1 MLQQELGDLLGDGE
15 IHSGEAIVVQA
26 YLAGLDLPV
35 PAEQVETY
43 GDVTQTGEVT
53 SADVTYILQYVTDP
67 DHPGFT
73 PAEDGDELTAIGP
86 TAPAAGIFG

>member
-15 IHSGEAIVVQA
+15 IHSGDAIVVQA

-67 DHPGFT
+67 DPPGFT
-73 PAEDGDELTAIGP
+73 PEEEGELLSVTAP
-86 TAPAAGIFG
+86 TPAAGILG